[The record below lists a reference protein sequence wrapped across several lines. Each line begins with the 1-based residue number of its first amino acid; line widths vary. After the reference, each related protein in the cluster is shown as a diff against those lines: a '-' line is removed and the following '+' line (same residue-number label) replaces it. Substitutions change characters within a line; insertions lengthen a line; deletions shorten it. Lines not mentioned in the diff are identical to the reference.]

1 MQNVKLTP
9 SEEGIESMEMRNA
22 QGFSGFC
29 SALKFVIRD
38 GDQLN
43 IFGELR
49 NRIRV
54 RRVNHPATHNRR
66 A

>member
-1 MQNVKLTP
+1 
-9 SEEGIESMEMRNA
+9 MEMRNA
-22 QGFSGFC
+22 EGFSGFC
-29 SALKFVIRD
+29 SALKLVIRD

-43 IFGELR
+43 QLGEPR

-54 RRVNHPATHNRR
+54 RRVNHPTAHNRR